1 MRTANY
7 DSQQQLQQETKS
19 HSRSSSPKSFSVK
32 GHSSEKSKRAK
43 YEEQSVKPPYE
54 KITMSGLN
62 GARDDYR
69 SRGDR
74 SDRSDRSDKFDA
86 GSKEKKEQRKR
97 EHSMD
102 EHAADSERK
111 RSKSDEAKKEK
122 KLSQASSQSSSQS
135 SNDSSRKRSSKSK
148 HEAGGKEEG
157 GQVNVSASN
166 GRDSSAAGGK
176 HRTEDGRRVDELR
189 KR

>member
-19 HSRSSSPKSFSVK
+19 HSRSSSPKSFSAK

-43 YEEQSVKPPYE
+43 YEEQNVKPPYE

-74 SDRSDRSDKFDA
+74 SDRSDRSDKFDS

-97 EHSMD
+97 EHSID

-111 RSKSDEAKKEK
+111 RSSGIGV
-122 KLSQASSQSSSQS
+122 QW
-135 SNDSSRKRSSKSK
+135 RRS
-148 HEAGGKEEG
+148 
-157 GQVNVSASN
+157 
-166 GRDSSAAGGK
+166 
-176 HRTEDGRRVDELR
+176 
-189 KR
+189 